1 MAAIARNQPCPCG
14 SGKRYKECHGALAPG
29 NAQVAQAPDG
39 PIAIALHAALAAQQQ
54 GRYEDARRLYSD
66 VLSLAPNHFD
76 AVHML
81 GVVHYQL
88 GLLEDA
94 RRYLERAAALRP
106 GAAAVYRNQNL
117 VAAALEYAVVEREIC
132 REVLPRLTRLC
143 VPPGEFGAWLE
154 SASAVHY
161 VTYFLDAAA
170 TSKACGNLRALCA
183 PVPVDCWCERALAP
197 FPHGWAALDAASD
210 VVPRGGVL
218 VACAGART
226 LAHWIDGAAPEHV
239 ALMVTED
246 EPGQVIDRLREL
258 TLQGRRRAAILYA
271 AAELARGIGL
281 PGTVVREASVGA
293 AA

>member
-1 MAAIARNQPCPCG
+1 MAAIARNQQCPCG
-14 SGKRYKECHGALAPG
+14 SGKRYKECHGALAP
-29 NAQVAQAPDG
+29 ASTPAADVPDG

-106 GAAAVYRNQNL
+106 SAAAVYQNQSL

-132 REVLPRLTRLC
+132 REVLPRLQPLC
-143 VPPGEFGAWLE
+143 VPPGEFGAWLD
-154 SASAVHY
+154 SASAVHI
-161 VTYFLDAAA
+161 VVFRPGSMAA
-170 TSKACGNLRALCA
+170 SKAFGSLRALCA
-183 PVPVDCWCERALAP
+183 QVPVHCWCEGEEAT
-197 FPHGWAALDAASD
+197 FPRDWKALDAAAGAL
-210 VVPRGGVL
+210 PRGGVL
-218 VACAGART
+218 VVFAGVRT
-226 LAHWIDGAAPEHV
+226 LAHWIEAAAPDRV
-239 ALMVTED
+239 ALMLTED

-258 TLQGRRRAAILYA
+258 TLQGRRHATILYA
-271 AAELARGIGL
+271 AADLARAIGL